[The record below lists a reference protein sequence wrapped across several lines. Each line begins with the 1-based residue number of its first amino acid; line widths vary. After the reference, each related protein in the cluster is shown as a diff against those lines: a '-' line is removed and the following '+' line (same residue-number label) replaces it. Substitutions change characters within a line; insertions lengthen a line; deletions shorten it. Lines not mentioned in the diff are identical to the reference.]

1 MKYWDTAAVKCVRD
15 ALQMVETEWVKLRLQ
30 AYSATWDLLGGA
42 VLAGGAG

>member
-30 AYSATWDLLGGA
+30 AYSEKWDFLGGV